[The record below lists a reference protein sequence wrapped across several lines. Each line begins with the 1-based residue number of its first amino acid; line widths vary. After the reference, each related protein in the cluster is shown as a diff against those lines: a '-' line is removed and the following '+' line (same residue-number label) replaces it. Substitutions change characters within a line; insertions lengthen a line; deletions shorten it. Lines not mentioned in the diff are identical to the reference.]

1 MSERDEDDVPASPA
15 ADDEINSDQPVHGT
29 EGSPT
34 DRLADLAAAAIEAGN
49 PSAIDGLAKTVT
61 ALNGSVGS
69 PNWHQFTPKFEMPAI
84 DFPMPK
90 LPAIDFPMPKLPAI
104 DFPMPKLPAID
115 FPMPKL
121 PAIGRQFDASRYH
134 LLGHTRDVVGIDA
147 LMAGRGVAENYL
159 RGINGAGEAFT
170 RALESIAQLDRTGP
184 LARGYSRYSDA
195 IATGPGSLTGWLHS
209 AVPRIDMTAWSNVVG
224 TASAVNTG
232 MHNAISA
239 AARTMLDLNRS
250 YRALDDVISPALR
263 NLQTRI
269 DELTRLTPVVQ
280 SAAGIWSTQIT
291 DLMHGWTVLSDF
303 GHRLAG
309 KALHLALM
317 TRDALI
323 NDTDRDAVRRAVI
336 AFMRR
341 VLGYKWPPT
350 DARIEAVS
358 SALLDDAWLPPVGTA
373 FDADYNP
380 VDPLRKIVTYQHGLW
395 VPLTETRRRG
405 RTIASLDEPDR
416 AAHDGDGDTPT
427 TPMDRLQA
435 SEFTPKRQPITHPI
449 LKRVLEPLSPIEQEI
464 VMARFCDGARTWAD
478 AAITSGRDAREGE
491 TVRRK
496 FLKLKKAEQQR
507 RSA

>member
-15 ADDEINSDQPVHGT
+15 ADDETSIDQPVHGT

-34 DRLADLAAAAIEAGN
+34 DRLVDLAAAAIEAGN
-49 PSAIDGLAKTVT
+49 PLAIDGLAKAIT

-69 PNWHQFTPKFEMPAI
+69 PNWHQFTPQFE
-84 DFPMPK
+84 

-121 PAIGRQFDASRYH
+121 DIGRQFDASRYN
-134 LLGHTRDVVGIDA
+134 LGHTRDVVGIDA
-147 LMAGRGVAENYL
+147 LMAGCGVADNYL
-159 RGINGAGEAFT
+159 RGISGAGEAFT

-184 LARGYSRYSDA
+184 LARGYSRYPGA
-195 IATGPGSLTGWLHS
+195 IATGPGSLTGWLDS
-209 AVPRIDMTAWSNVVG
+209 AVPRVDMTAWSNVVG

-232 MHNAISA
+232 MHDAISA

-250 YRALDDVISPALR
+250 YHALDDLISPALR

-269 DELTRLTPVVQ
+269 DEFTRLVPVVQ
-280 SAAGIWSTQIT
+280 SAAGMWSTQIT

-303 GHRLAG
+303 GHRLAS

-336 AFMRR
+336 DFMRR
-341 VLGYKWPPT
+341 VLGYKWHPT
-350 DARIEAVS
+350 DARIEAVA

-373 FDADYNP
+373 FDADYDP

-416 AAHDGDGDTPT
+416 AAHDSDGDTPT
-427 TPMDRLQA
+427 TPMDRLRA
-435 SEFTPKRQPITHPI
+435 SEFTPKRQPIAHPV

-478 AAITSGRDAREGE
+478 AAIMSGRDAREGE

>member
-15 ADDEINSDQPVHGT
+15 SDDETNIEQPVHGT

-34 DRLADLAAAAIEAGN
+34 DRLVNLAAAAIEPGN
-49 PSAIDGLAKTVT
+49 PSAIDALAKTIT

-69 PNWHQFTPKFEMPAI
+69 PNWHQYTPKFE
-84 DFPMPK
+84 

-104 DFPMPKLPAID
+104 AFPMPKPNV
-115 FPMPKL
+115 
-121 PAIGRQFDASRYH
+121 GRQFDASRYRR
-134 LLGHTRDVVGIDA
+134 LGHTRDVVGIDA
-147 LMAGRGVAENYL
+147 LMAGRTVADNYL
-159 RGINGAGEAFT
+159 RGINGAGEALT
-170 RALESIAQLDRTGP
+170 RAIESIAQLTRTGH
-184 LARGYSRYSDA
+184 LARDYSRYLG
-195 IATGPGSLTGWLHS
+195 ATGPGSLTGWLDS

-263 NLQTRI
+263 NWQTRI
-269 DELTRLTPVVQ
+269 DEFTRLTPVVQ
-280 SAAGIWSTQIT
+280 SAAAMWSTQIT

-323 NDTDRDAVRRAVI
+323 NDTDRDAVRQAVI
-336 AFMRR
+336 DFMRR
-341 VLGYKWPPT
+341 VLGYKWHPT
-350 DARIEAVS
+350 DVRIEAVS

-373 FDADYNP
+373 FDGDYNP

-416 AAHDGDGDTPT
+416 AAAHDGVGDPT

-435 SEFTPKRQPITHPI
+435 AEFTPKRQPITHPV

-478 AAITSGRDAREGE
+478 AAIMSGRDAREGE